1 MISVFYVLAI
11 FYPVHQLPG
20 HLMQLPVA
28 FRFLFYRFCVP
39 SRNKKSKFRLE
50 IRILQLIA
58 FLQSGALGKL
68 YNVSIYTGM
77 NGIYMKRTSLG
88 KFPKTFSSILL
99 AFKKLPA
106 CFHPA
111 VL

>member
-1 MISVFYVLAI
+1 
-11 FYPVHQLPG
+11 
-20 HLMQLPVA
+20 
-28 FRFLFYRFCVP
+28 
-39 SRNKKSKFRLE
+39 
-50 IRILQLIA
+50 
-58 FLQSGALGKL
+58 
-68 YNVSIYTGM
+68 M

-88 KFPKTFSSILL
+88 KFPKTFSSILP

>member
-1 MISVFYVLAI
+1 MSFSLVLT
-11 FYPVHQLPG
+11 F
-20 HLMQLPVA
+20 
-28 FRFLFYRFCVP
+28 
-39 SRNKKSKFRLE
+39 KTKSLSPNEKL
-50 IRILQLIA
+50 
-58 FLQSGALGKL
+58 KL
-68 YNVSIYTGM
+68 YNVFIYAGM

-88 KFPKTFSSILL
+88 KFPKTFSSILS